1 MMRTRKF
8 EAANVAPGDLMQY
21 LGAEHPASGWAQ
33 DIIIVLSCKIHGRS
47 LIISCF
53 TPRFGVF
60 VQEHACDLRQ
70 FCLEVQQKKIVNL
83 VRDSW

>member
-8 EAANVAPGDLMQY
+8 EAANIVPGDLMQY
-21 LGAEHPASGWAQ
+21 LGAAHPASGWEP

-70 FCLEVQQKKIVNL
+70 FCFEVQQKKIVNL